1 MIVPQ
6 YIYGSNDDLQ
16 RYFALLLQNMQ
27 SDLSNNGWQVPELS
41 ASNVTEITSSTF
53 QPVMRPGT
61 LWFNRDEAP
70 DGKLQFITVQAIPA
84 GQVGGPAN
92 ATIETIMSA

>member
-6 YIYGSNDDLQ
+6 YIYGGIEDLQ
-16 RYFALLLQNMQ
+16 RYFALLIQQCQ
-27 SDLSNNGWQVPELS
+27 SDLSNNGWQVPPLTNAEV
-41 ASNVTEITSSTF
+41 AVITSSTF

-61 LWFNRDEAP
+61 LWFNPDEAP

-84 GQVGGPAN
+84 GQPGGPAN
-92 ATIETIMSA
+92 ASIETIMSA